1 LRKRLPTFLKVNT
14 IKNTLCKVGNLN
26 LIPLIL
32 YFMIIAVNISFT
44 ATGFFTNDFIVNCF
58 SRSAL
63 QYPQHQFIYIV
74 ADGFNEKYT
83 ASKNSTVVS
92 IGAAA
97 KNPLRLQYQ
106 LNYKIPAILR
116 KHKVDVCISSGGV
129 CSLRSKVPQC
139 MFVNDLSFFHHPEL
153 YTKSWWRFYKKN
165 TTKFLDKAKAV
176 ITPAEF
182 IKNEIGTQYKTAAEK
197 IIVAHY
203 GTGENYT
210 PLSWQEKEAIK
221 ETYTEGREY
230 FLYSGPVHLQQNL
243 FTLLKAFSF
252 FKKRQKSNM
261 QLVMAS
267 KNAVNNDFITNL
279 ATYKYRK
286 EVKVLDNL
294 PAESLAK
301 ITGAAYALVYP
312 SGYHILGS
320 SITEAMQSDI
330 PIITTNTPDA
340 KEICGDAALYI
351 NPKDFND
358 IADKIMLLFKDEN
371 KRNELIAN
379 GSQQAARYNWA
390 TTAGLVWQVVA
401 KCAG

>member
-1 LRKRLPTFLKVNT
+1 MT
-14 IKNTLCKVGNLN
+14 
-26 LIPLIL
+26 
-32 YFMIIAVNISFT
+32 IAVNISFT
-44 ATGFFTNDFIVNCF
+44 APGFFTNDFIVACF
-58 SRSAL
+58 SRAAL

-74 ADGFNEKYT
+74 ADGFDEKYIAT
-83 ASKNSTVVS
+83 KNSTVVS

-116 KHKVDVCISSGGV
+116 KHKADVFVSSSAV

-139 MFVNDLSFFHHPEL
+139 MFVNDLSFLHHPEL

-182 IKNEIGTQYKTAAEK
+182 IKKEIGTQYKTAAEK
-197 IIVAHY
+197 ITVAHY
-203 GTGENYT
+203 GTAENYT

-221 ETYTEGREY
+221 ENYTEGREY
-230 FLYSGPVHLQQNL
+230 FLYSGPIHLQQNL

-261 QLVMAS
+261 QLVIAS
-267 KNAVNNDFITNL
+267 KDAADKDFITSV

-286 EVKVLDNL
+286 EVKILDNL
-294 PAESLAK
+294 PVESLAK
-301 ITGAAYALVYP
+301 ITGAAYALIYP
-312 SGYHILGS
+312 SAYHILGS

-330 PIITTNTPDA
+330 PVITANTPGA
-340 KEICGDAALYI
+340 KEICADAALYI
-351 NPKDFND
+351 NPNDFND

-379 GSQQAARYNWA
+379 GRQQAGLYQWNK
-390 TTAGLVWQVVA
+390 TADILWQAIV
-401 KCAG
+401 KHGGS